1 MKKLIHF
8 LFLISFAFAQNISQK
23 IDSLLS
29 DDFFNYTNIGIKV
42 INLSKKSVIYQK
54 NNKLLFRPAS
64 NMKILTSAVALDF
77 LGTNYNFNTTLSTD
91 GTISN
96 NIIQGNV
103 ILKSDFDP
111 MLTEKDFD
119 NLVKQLKEKDISQI
133 NGDLILDI
141 SNIDTLEWNRDWA
154 WDDEPN
160 YYAPHI
166 SSISLNG
173 NCVDIIVKATSPGKK
188 PAVFL
193 SPEYQNL
200 HIINNGITTDT
211 SSKSNISITR
221 NWYYRN
227 NTIIINGNISLND
240 KQASETV
247 NLEKPHLQILL
258 LFYQKLL
265 DNGIKLSGTLDI
277 KRDFTISQNLT
288 KLAIISHDIKTI
300 LKKFNKESDNLTGEM
315 LLRLFAYK
323 KFNTPG
329 SSEKGSEVVKS
340 YIAKLKLDP
349 SKYQIIDGS
358 GLAPTNYINND
369 LIITILENIY
379 SNQEMFAIF
388 YETLPIAGVDGT
400 LSRRMKNSL
409 AYNNVRAK
417 TGTINGVS
425 SLSGYVK
432 NKNGDILAFSIF
444 IQNHVSQLSKA
455 RFFQDEICKILASH
469 EL

>member
-1 MKKLIHF
+1 MKKLIVF
-8 LFLISFAFAQNISQK
+8 FILISFVFSQKISQK

-42 INLSKKSVIYQK
+42 INLSNKSVIYQK

-77 LGTNYNFNTTLSTD
+77 LGTNHNFITSLTTD
-91 GTISN
+91 GVITN
-96 NIIQGNV
+96 NSIKGNLF
-103 ILKSDFDP
+103 LKSEFDP
-111 MLTEKDFD
+111 ILTEKDFD
-119 NLVKQLKEKDISQI
+119 NLVKQLKEKGISQI
-133 NGDLILDI
+133 DGDLILDV
-141 SNIDTLEWNRDWA
+141 SNIDTLEWNRDWS

-160 YYAPHI
+160 YYAAHI

-188 PAVFL
+188 PQVFL

-200 HIINNGITTDT
+200 DIINNAITIDT
-211 SSKSNISITR
+211 SSKSDITITR
-221 NWYYRN
+221 DWYYRN
-227 NTIIINGNISLND
+227 NTIIINGNISLKD

-247 NLEKPHLQILL
+247 NLEKPHKQILL
-258 LFYQKLL
+258 LFYQKLFA
-265 DNGIKLSGTLDI
+265 NGIKLSGTLDI
-277 KRDFTISQNLT
+277 KREFANSQTLT
-288 KLAIISHDIKTI
+288 TLAIISHDIKTI

-340 YIAKLKLDP
+340 YITNLKLDP

-379 SNQEMFAIF
+379 TNQEKFNIF
-388 YETLPIAGVDGT
+388 YESLPIAGVDGT
-400 LSRRMKNSL
+400 LSRRMKNSP

-455 RFFQDEICKILASH
+455 RFFQDEICKILASY